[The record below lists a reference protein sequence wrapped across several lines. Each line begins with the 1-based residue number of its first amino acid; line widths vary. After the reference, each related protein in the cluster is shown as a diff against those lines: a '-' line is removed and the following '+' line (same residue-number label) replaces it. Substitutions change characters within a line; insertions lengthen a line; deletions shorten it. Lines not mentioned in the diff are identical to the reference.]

1 MPNQKTEEH
10 GYFSKSEKPRLN
22 RFYSRGRVAYCSIQ
36 NLRKASGLS
45 KKKGENFSGHRIQN
59 WVVSKSVVSQDLK
72 LYLNTSM
79 KSVWTFFLLIIF
91 QICHSSNNENKVCHR
106 HFTRFQKNDF
116 SKKNSLKT
124 LG

>member
-79 KSVWTFFLLIIF
+79 KSVWTWF
-91 QICHSSNNENKVCHR
+91 S
-106 HFTRFQKNDF
+106 RFVIAQTMKTKCAIDTLQDF
-116 SKKNSLKT
+116 RKMISRRKT
-124 LG
+124 P